1 METDFEKA
9 RIARRIEEQFWR
21 KFKESL
27 TMLDAIQLQIEKRL
41 VEFEVKTI
49 RAEDE
54 FDRNIRYRFWDKNL
68 KKILPYRKF
77 DEIFPLSQTVV
88 VLLTS
93 GLFQKCEMRVK
104 MFHDFPYLA
113 NLREKM
119 EPVSEEE
126 LKAWLGNINS
136 EHCKVVIG
144 VSTSG
149 WYLPYGIPGHP
160 SSQYL
165 LLFDLG
171 KLEFVVSP
179 GKMDKLREIIR
190 TQARIDDALRTGF
203 YGRPSPEPEK
213 TAGEPVFPPQA
224 FQQPVEPLPEPQP
237 LPPVPEPPPPQK
249 KAEPGPDSR
258 LGELVE
264 KGTTGEWKE
273 YIRESLNSKTKIS
286 LPQIDPVRA
295 RIGYGYKN
303 FFNLLFEDREI
314 VELISCV
321 FNSPDRKTQR
331 LLGGDAAALRGLKVL
346 CNLLMKKTLE
356 FNLGVETEW
365 EYFELLL
372 NDLGYEHTGNTWKI
386 SVSSQIVMI
395 TKEEKKE
402 RVRYIL
408 S

>member
-1 METDFEKA
+1 
-9 RIARRIEEQFWR
+9 
-21 KFKESL
+21 
-27 TMLDAIQLQIEKRL
+27 
-41 VEFEVKTI
+41 
-49 RAEDE
+49 
-54 FDRNIRYRFWDKNL
+54 
-68 KKILPYRKF
+68 
-77 DEIFPLSQTVV
+77 
-88 VLLTS
+88 
-93 GLFQKCEMRVK
+93 
-104 MFHDFPYLA
+104 
-113 NLREKM
+113 
-119 EPVSEEE
+119 
-126 LKAWLGNINS
+126 LGNINS

-331 LLGGDAAALRGLKVL
+331 LLGGDAAVLRGLKVL